1 MAGMGAGLTR
11 LAEDAGLTVRVA
23 AVCYRVRDLELEFL
37 LVNTTSG
44 KWTFPKGRLEP
55 RMTGSETAAL
65 EAWEE
70 AGAKGSIEEDFFSSY
85 IDYKRSLGND
95 VRTRELV
102 VAAYLMEVHSTVKPQ
117 ESGRNPRWFSA
128 KEAKKQLAGGRP
140 SKYSVQIAAIV
151 DMAVERLAAKHA
163 RILASRRPD
172 VRPRIAPSRQLS

>member
-23 AVCYRVRDLELEFL
+23 AVCYRVRELAVEFL

-70 AGAKGSIEEDFFSSY
+70 AGVKGRIEEDFFSSY
-85 IDYKRSLGND
+85 VDYKRSLGSD
-95 VRTRELV
+95 ARTRELV
-102 VAAYLMEVHSTVKPQ
+102 IAAYLMEVQSTVKPQ

-128 KEAKKQLAGGRP
+128 QDAKKQLANGRP
-140 SKYSVQIAAIV
+140 SKYSTQIATVV
-151 DMAVERLAAKHA
+151 DAAVEKLAVKHA
-163 RILASRRPD
+163 RMLAARPAD
-172 VRPRIAPSRQLS
+172 VRQRTLPAR